1 MLALALALLCVAAN
15 GFFVA
20 AEFALAKVRPTALET
35 LASQGDSKAEL
46 ALSLTRR
53 LDAYLTA
60 TQLGITFAS
69 LGLGWLGEPA
79 IAGLIEPALHRFGL
93 GPEII
98 RAIGLTTAFSIITV
112 LHIVVGELIPKSLAI
127 QLPEDTARHTARL
140 LKVFF
145 FLVYPVLFVLN
156 GISNF
161 ALRLLGL
168 PPAEHAEGKL
178 SVEEI
183 RLIVRASIKNEG
195 SDRKKREIIERVL
208 RGIDRPVRAIMV
220 PRVDIVTLS
229 LSQGVEACLEIAR
242 RHGYSRYPV
251 SESGELDG
259 IDGYLYVKD
268 LMMAPMHAPEAL
280 LSRKRELPVFAES
293 LSVGEVLANF
303 QRSAVPIGLVVDEY
317 GGTAGLVTLE
327 DAMEAIVGQLRDELD
342 KEAPQVS
349 MREDGTV
356 VVDPGIS
363 THEVML
369 PGFDPGSEQAETV
382 GGSIVA
388 ALGRFPHP
396 GDSVPMGAYEAIVDE
411 VRHRRISRV
420 LLKPRA
426 RTPPPVAPEESS
438 EPLEGT

>member
-1 MLALALALLCVAAN
+1 MLALLLALFCVAAN

-35 LASQGDSKAEL
+35 LAAQGDAKANL
-46 ALSLTRR
+46 ALSLTRK

-79 IAGLIEPALHRFGL
+79 IAALIEPSLHRLGL
-93 GPEII
+93 SPEVI
-98 RAIGLTTAFSIITV
+98 RAIGLTVAFSIITV

-127 QLPEDTARHTARL
+127 QRPEDTARHTARL
-140 LKVFF
+140 LKVFYF
-145 FLVYPVLFVLN
+145 MVFPALFVLN
-156 GISNF
+156 RVSNL
-161 ALRLLGL
+161 ALRMLGF
-168 PPAEHAEGKL
+168 PPTDHAEGKL

-220 PRVDIVTLS
+220 PRVDVVTLA
-229 LSQGVEACLEIAR
+229 LSTGVESCMETAR
-242 RHGYSRYPV
+242 HHGYSRYPV
-251 SESGELDG
+251 SETGELDG

-268 LMMAPMHAPEAL
+268 LLMTPMHAPEAL
-280 LSRKRELPVFAES
+280 LARKRELPVFAES
-293 LSVGEVLANF
+293 LSVGDVLASF
-303 QRSAVPIGLVVDEY
+303 QRSAVPIALVVDEY

-349 MREDGTV
+349 VREDGTV

-363 THEVML
+363 THELVL
-369 PGFDPGSEQAETV
+369 PGFAPVSEADTV
-382 GGSIVA
+382 GGAIVA

-420 LLKPRA
+420 LLRPRA
-426 RTPPPVAPEESS
+426 RTPPPLAPAGGS
-438 EPLEGT
+438 PDPVEGT

>member
-1 MLALALALLCVAAN
+1 MLALLLALVCVAAN

-20 AEFALAKVRPTALET
+20 AEFALAKVRPTALE
-35 LASQGDSKAEL
+35 AMAAQGDGKAAL

-79 IAGLIEPALHRFGL
+79 IAGVLEPALHRFDL
-93 GPEII
+93 SPEVVRI
-98 RAIGLTTAFSIITV
+98 IGLTVAFSIITV

-127 QLPEDTARHTARL
+127 QLPEDTARHTALL
-140 LKVFF
+140 LKGFYFAVW
-145 FLVYPVLFVLN
+145 PVLWALN
-156 GISNF
+156 GVSNL
-161 ALRLLGL
+161 ALRALGL

-183 RLIVRASIKNEG
+183 RLIVRASIKDEG
-195 SDRKKREIIERVL
+195 SDKKKREIIERVL

-229 LSQGVEACLEIAR
+229 LSHGLEACLETAR

-251 SESGELDG
+251 CESGELDE

-268 LMMAPMHAPEAL
+268 LMMTPTGAPETL
-280 LSRKRELPVFAES
+280 LSRKRDLPVFAES
-293 LSVGEVLANF
+293 LSVGDILVRF
-303 QRSAVPIGLVVDEY
+303 QSSAVPIGLIVDEY

-349 MREDGTV
+349 VRDDGTV
-356 VVDPGIS
+356 VVDPRVS
-363 THEVML
+363 THDL
-369 PGFDPGSEQAETV
+369 QLSGFEPRTEQGETV
-382 GGSIVA
+382 GATILS
-388 ALGRFPHP
+388 ALGRLPHP
-396 GDSVPMGAYEAIVDE
+396 GDTVPMGAYEAIVDE

-420 LLKPRA
+420 LLRPRT
-426 RTPPPVAPEESS
+426 RTPPPVSADDTPK
-438 EPLEGT
+438 PVDGG